1 MSQYEV
7 KVMVDNVDVVGIYKL
22 TSPTAILLTML
33 EPYYFRKTVSFDEP
47 CTHLNREQLD
57 EMAKEKLIWLYN
69 ILRIVEE
76 EKDKLIDLL
85 TEFNSFNLKLAET
98 ELQHNKNDEKI
109 TAEQL
114 NDAVDVLAEEYYR
127 NLFEQY
133 FGVLTPEIKKLQ
145 DIDPFA
151 LQLFLRAVEVKGK
164 KNFEVERH
172 KETVVEYEDENIKG
186 EFLLRLSDGDYSYSM
201 NILKP
206 FTAHLPAKWDNS
218 LSRLKTPSE
227 IKEFAEKCFRETAKV
242 IEHISANRDSCQ
254 KLFDE
259 THQFWDAL
267 IDIQLDDK
275 PRIVGYEDFMI
286 IVKQRYFEFECDKYI
301 ADNEEVKRIILE
313 RGLAFL
319 QNILMELNENENGE
333 EC

>member
-1 MSQYEV
+1 MIQSDLNININGEEII
-7 KVMVDNVDVVGIYKL
+7 GRYKQ
-22 TSPTAILLTML
+22 TSGTVILLTML
-33 EPYYFRKTVSFDEP
+33 KPYYFCKTVTLEDS

-57 EMAKEKLIWLYN
+57 DVVKEKLIWLYD
-69 ILRIVEE
+69 ILKMVEE

-85 TEFNSFNLKLAET
+85 TEFNSFNVKLAET
-98 ELQHNKNDEKI
+98 ELRHNKNDEKI

-133 FGVLTPEIKKLQ
+133 FDVATSEIKRLQ
-145 DIDPFA
+145 KIDPFF
-151 LQLFLRAVEVKGK
+151 LQLLLRAVELKRK

-172 KETVVEYEDENIKG
+172 KETLVEYEDENIKG
-186 EFLLRLSDGDYSYSM
+186 EFLLRLSDGDYGYSM
-201 NILKP
+201 DILKP
-206 FTAHLPAKWDNS
+206 FSAHLPAKWDNS

-227 IKEFAEKCFRETAKV
+227 IKEFAEKCFQETTKV
-242 IEHISANRDSCQ
+242 IEYISTNRDSCQ

-259 THQFWDAL
+259 TRQFWDAL
-267 IDIQLDDK
+267 IDVQLDDN

-286 IVKQRYFEFECDKYI
+286 LVKQKYFEIECDKYI

-319 QNILMELNENENGE
+319 QNILMELNENENGYE
-333 EC
+333 Y